1 MIETRTLPLAKPRR
15 WTSEARL
22 AYLLLLPAVL
32 VLLGFMVYPLV
43 YVFSMSFSQ
52 TNKLGGLIRFSGF
65 TNYLAVLSDSDFW
78 RVTGRSLIWTALG
91 VFVKM
96 TLGMIIA
103 LLLNVKFRGRMVARM
118 LFIAPWASS
127 VPVSVLLWSW
137 VYTPQFGLLNHTLSS
152 LGIWPHPPV
161 WLGTP
166 IPAFGAALWVDV
178 WIGVPFM
185 ALVFLAGMQ
194 SIPED
199 LYESAYMD
207 GVNSVQKY
215 FYITLPGIRH
225 IILIATL
232 LSCLWTFNDFNA
244 IFILTGGGPA
254 NTTDILITSIYKN
267 AFQWLHFSRASVMA
281 VITFVILTVIS
292 VVYAKFYFK
301 GEQQS

>member
-1 MIETRTLPLAKPRR
+1 MTGTISLHKRKY
-15 WTSEARL
+15 WTPEARL
-22 AYLLLLPAVL
+22 AYLLLAPAVV
-32 VLLGFMVYPLV
+32 VLLGFMVYPLI
-43 YVFSMSFSQ
+43 YVFTMSFSL
-52 TNKLGGLIRFSGF
+52 TNKLGGLIRFNGLK
-65 TNYLAVLSDSDFW
+65 NYADVLSDWEFW
-78 RVTGRSLIWTALG
+78 RVTGRSLIWTFLG

-96 TLGMIIA
+96 TVGMIIA

-127 VPVSVLLWSW
+127 VPISVLLWSW

-152 LGIWPHPPV
+152 LHIWRNPPV

-166 IPAFGAALWVDV
+166 IPAFTSALWVDI

-207 GVNSVQKY
+207 GVNAVQKY
-215 FYITLPGIRH
+215 FFITLPGIRH

-232 LSCLWTFNDFNA
+232 LSSLWTFNDFNA
-244 IFILTGGGPA
+244 IYILTRGGPA

-281 VITFVILTVIS
+281 VVTFIILTAIS
-292 VVYAKFYFK
+292 VVYARYYFR
-301 GEQQS
+301 GEQR